1 MSTNLSPF
9 SLKDKN
15 IVVTG
20 ASSGIGRQIA
30 IECSRFGAR
39 LIIIGRN
46 QEKLNQTLDLL
57 EGHNHILIKEDL
69 TNFELINNKLN
80 DINVPLIDGIVHSAG
95 IIKIA
100 PIKICTIS
108 DIEEVFKINILGSV
122 SLTKHLLSNNK
133 IKKGGSVIFISSVN
147 GISKFVKGF
156 SAYAASKAALSSFT
170 KSFAL
175 EYAKKRIRFNTINPG
190 MVKTEMLV
198 EMQKFL
204 SNELI
209 ELDKSKYPFN
219 DYCDKEDIAYASI
232 YLLSNAS
239 KWVTGTSITIDGGL
253 SIN

>member
-133 IKKGGSVIFISSVN
+133 CF
-147 GISKFVKGF
+147 
-156 SAYAASKAALSSFT
+156 
-170 KSFAL
+170 
-175 EYAKKRIRFNTINPG
+175 
-190 MVKTEMLV
+190 
-198 EMQKFL
+198 
-204 SNELI
+204 
-209 ELDKSKYPFN
+209 
-219 DYCDKEDIAYASI
+219 I
-232 YLLSNAS
+232 YL
-239 KWVTGTSITIDGGL
+239 
-253 SIN
+253 